1 MSDTKWETIEIQ
13 IDEELKQ
20 QVEKLIAPMGL
31 TMERLIQMFFEWLVN
46 PDTTEEAV
54 AWLLKAKKENE
65 AQ

>member
-1 MSDTKWETIEIQ
+1 MSDKKWETIEIQ

-46 PDTTEEAV
+46 PDTTEEAI
-54 AWLLKAKKENE
+54 AWLLKAKEENE

>member
-1 MSDTKWETIEIQ
+1 MSDKKWETIEIQ
-13 IDEELKQ
+13 IHEELKQ
-20 QVEKLIAPMGL
+20 QVETLIAPMGL

-54 AWLLKAKKENE
+54 AWLLKAKEENE